1 MTDYSNNEAYL
12 LQTELIYRPEK
23 YYYPVGNDSKNF
35 GKQYGAGRPQI
46 NHALSPAGQAINNP
60 YLAQTCYLQA
70 PIVWMQ
76 SAPYDPKTGKFT
88 DTFFYKNHRFAPGS
102 N

>member
-12 LQTELIYRPEK
+12 LRSEIIYRPET
-23 YYYPVGNDSKNF
+23 YYYPTGNSPKRF
-35 GKQYGAGRPQI
+35 AQQYGSGRPQI
-46 NHALSPAGQAINNP
+46 DYRLSSSGQAINNP
-60 YLAQTCYLQA
+60 YIAQTCYLQP

-76 SAPYDPKTGKFT
+76 SAPYDRRTGKFT
-88 DTFFYKNHRFAPGS
+88 DTFFYKNHTFAPGS